1 MGFILTILFALSL
14 CADCFAVTLCSSVSV
29 RGISGG
35 RILRIALVFGV
46 VQAGLLALG
55 WAFGDLFVSYIEKVS
70 HIVGFLLLLYV
81 GGGMVK
87 EAFDKDS
94 KSLNL
99 SGLKNVLLGAV
110 ATSID
115 AFAAGISLSMD
126 SGAGREIAGKTAAV
140 FVCTVIASVA
150 GMKGGQTLGRK
161 FGSTAELVGGIVL
174 IILGLLVLFGL
185 M

>member
-1 MGFILTILFALSL
+1 MAFLLTILFALSL

-29 RGISGG
+29 KCISGG

-46 VQAGLLALG
+46 VQAALLTLG
-55 WAFGDLFVSYIEKVS
+55 WAFGDIFVSYIEKVS

-87 EAFDKDS
+87 EAFSKDCR
-94 KSLNL
+94 SLDL
-99 SGLKNVLLGAV
+99 AGLKNVLLGAV

-126 SGAGREIAGKTAAV
+126 GGSGNEIAGKASAV
-140 FVCTVIASVA
+140 FFCTVAAAVA

-161 FGSTAELVGGIVL
+161 FGNAAELAGGIVL
-174 IILGLLVLFGL
+174 IILGSLILFGIV
-185 M
+185 